1 MTQFII
7 TYLGGNQPATP
18 DEGRAHFAKYMQ
30 WINGLGEAAVSAM
43 NPLKDSHHDL
53 QTAVSLRMR
62 VLKCRVSL
70 SLKPSLLKLL

>member
-43 NPLKDSHHDL
+43 NPLKTAIMYL
-53 QTAVSLRMR
+53 QTAASLRML

-70 SLKPSLLKLL
+70 SSKLSLLKLL